1 MPLFGLGKWD
11 SCTGTGILPLGMGL
25 TLWKMGMG
33 FLFFVRLA
41 SLRTYNLTQILEL
54 SHLMTQKSQYF
65 STFWPPIASSRYQA
79 LRCGHVTSLISGLF
93 KTNMASSSMSD
104 CCRRTMIIELKYVS
118 SNNAIVHTEN
128 SKIELDL
135 KRSPTDLQASIVEN
149 CGVKDSAAKRGFG
162 DFVIEFFYVDFVE
175 AGSTKRA
182 PFVLRTKEQVEMLRG
197 SESRS
202 LLVRI
207 IQRVTTFKK
216 ASVNIVFEKA
226 TETTESTAPGI
237 SGSTTSGS
245 TASAATHAGKMPK
258 KAAKKTSIPCTHEK
272 LKDLLDKTDD
282 VKLAEDGK
290 GITCLLY
297 GKTPKLDKSKRT
309 SSGHL
314 KYFRRVHICPA
325 KKLATGPQSRTINDF
340 YTPVPKRPRVSA
352 PAASKTTETSN
363 SSEPK
368 EITQMPEC
376 SNDSM

>member
-162 DFVIEFFYVDFVE
+162 DFVIEFFFVDFVE

-182 PFVLRTKEQVEMLRG
+182 PFVLRTKEQVEILRG

-226 TETTESTAPGI
+226 T
-237 SGSTTSGS
+237 
-245 TASAATHAGKMPK
+245 
-258 KAAKKTSIPCTHEK
+258 
-272 LKDLLDKTDD
+272 
-282 VKLAEDGK
+282 
-290 GITCLLY
+290 
-297 GKTPKLDKSKRT
+297 
-309 SSGHL
+309 
-314 KYFRRVHICPA
+314 
-325 KKLATGPQSRTINDF
+325 
-340 YTPVPKRPRVSA
+340 
-352 PAASKTTETSN
+352 
-363 SSEPK
+363 
-368 EITQMPEC
+368 
-376 SNDSM
+376 